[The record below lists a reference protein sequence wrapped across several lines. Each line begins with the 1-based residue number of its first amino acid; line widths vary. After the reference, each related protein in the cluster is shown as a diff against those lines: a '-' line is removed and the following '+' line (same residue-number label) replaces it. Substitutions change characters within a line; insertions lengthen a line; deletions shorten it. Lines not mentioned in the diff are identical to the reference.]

1 MNRYIQKWLWIFA
14 CTVALLAGACSD
26 DDTDDGPTT
35 VVPPALEITG
45 IPDTGCTSS
54 TTLPSATF
62 TMKVDA
68 PWEITKTA
76 GWFVVTPKQGKAGE
90 AIEITVT
97 GDFNDGDTRKGE
109 FTIRANSGNNLH
121 PCYTEKTVEL
131 SQDACN
137 QAALP
142 LKDLPARML

>member
-14 CTVALLAGACSD
+14 CTATLLAGACSD
-26 DDTDDGPTT
+26 DDTDDGTTTT
-35 VVPPALEITG
+35 VPPTLEITG
-45 IPDTGCTSS
+45 IPDTGMHF
-54 TTLPSATF
+54 LYYAIPPQTF

-76 GWFVVTPKQGKAGE
+76 GWFVVTPRQGKAGE

-121 PCYTEKTVEL
+121 QMSET
-131 SQDACN
+131 
-137 QAALP
+137 
-142 LKDLPARML
+142 R